1 MKDPYQTLGVART
14 ASADEVKKAY
24 RKLAKK
30 LHPDLNPGNK
40 KVEQEFKE
48 VSAAY
53 DILSDTEKRAK
64 FDRGEIDASGAERPG
79 RGFYKSYAE
88 SGQGAKYRGGGGG
101 GDSYFGDDIF
111 SDLFGG
117 GFGAQTGS
125 ARGGAARGGA
135 RMNIRGADVSYA
147 ASADFVEAALG
158 AKKRLT
164 LTDGK
169 TLDVTIPPGTEDG
182 QTLRLK
188 GQGLPGLGGP
198 PGDAFIEIKVEAHP
212 LFTRQGT
219 DIHVELPVTLAE
231 AVLGASITVP
241 TLDGKVSVKVPPG
254 SNTGSVLRLRGKGV
268 PQGKGGGRGDQYVKL
283 KVVLPDKPD
292 RELSEFVERWA
303 KKNAY
308 DVRGKAGLS

>member
-1 MKDPYQTLGVART
+1 MKDPYQTLGVGRS
-14 ASADEVKKAY
+14 ASADEIKKAY

-53 DILSDTEKRAK
+53 DLLSDADKRAK

-79 RGFYKSYAE
+79 RGFYRSYAE
-88 SGQGAKYRGGGGG
+88 SGQGAKYRGGENVF
-101 GDSYFGDDIF
+101 DDDIF

-117 GFGAQTGS
+117 GFGARAGTG
-125 ARGGAARGGA
+125 GRGGA
-135 RMNIRGADVSYA
+135 RMNIRGADVSYSA
-147 ASADFVEAALG
+147 TADFIEAALG

-188 GQGLPGLGGP
+188 GQGLPGMGSGP
-198 PGDAFIEIKVEAHP
+198 AGDAFIEVRVEPHP
-212 LFTRQGT
+212 LFTRQGN
-219 DIHVELPVTLAE
+219 DIHLELPVSLPE
-231 AVLGASITVP
+231 AVLGGAINVP
-241 TLDGKVSVKVPPG
+241 TIDGTVSLKVPAG

-268 PQGKGGGRGDQYVKL
+268 PRGKGERGDQYVKL
-283 KVVLPDKPD
+283 RVALPDKPD
-292 RELSEFVERWA
+292 KELTEFVERWA

-308 DVRGKAGLS
+308 DARAKFGPR

>member
-1 MKDPYQTLGVART
+1 MKDPYQTLGVARS
-14 ASADEVKKAY
+14 ASADEIKKAY

-53 DILSDTEKRAK
+53 DLLSDADKRAK

-79 RGFYKSYAE
+79 RGGFYRSYAE
-88 SGQGAKYRGGGGG
+88 GGQGAKYRGGESVF
-101 GDSYFGDDIF
+101 DDDIF

-117 GFGAQTGS
+117 GFGAR
-125 ARGGAARGGA
+125 AGGRGGA
-135 RMNIRGADVSYA
+135 RMNIRGADVSYSA
-147 ASADFVEAALG
+147 TADFIEAALG

-188 GQGLPGLGGP
+188 GQGLPGMGSGAA
-198 PGDAFIEIKVEAHP
+198 GDAFIEVKVEPHP
-212 LFTRQGT
+212 LFTRKGS
-219 DIHVELPVTLAE
+219 DIHIELPVSLPE
-231 AVLGASITVP
+231 AVLGASVNVP
-241 TLDGKVSVKVPPG
+241 TIDGTVSLKVPAG

-268 PQGKGGGRGDQYVKL
+268 PRGKGERGDQYVKL
-283 KVVLPDKPD
+283 KVALPDKPD
-292 RELSEFVERWA
+292 KELTEFVERWA

-308 DVRGKAGLS
+308 DARARFGSR